1 MDEWVGAYVYV
12 HVVWCVQPCMNEYV
26 LHCLL
31 RRTYIMGQ
39 YITFLYIITYC
50 VQTYMSCHAAYAYVE
65 IGGEYVHMSFVLTCV
80 IVYGVGEGW
89 ESTFIHACCTW
100 FVAVADSDLSLAN
113 PICPIQM
120 YMTNSIRSCVPWKKQ
135 LSVIAFTRRIS
146 VHTHSLCF
154 YKWPIPHWCLEQ

>member
-1 MDEWVGAYVYV
+1 MGEWVDGWVGWCLCVCTGYMCTYV
-12 HVVWCVQPCMNEYV
+12 HVVWCVQPCMSEYV

-80 IVYGVGEGW
+80 VVYGVGEGMG
-89 ESTFIHACCTW
+89 EYIHTCLLHLVCC
-100 FVAVADSDLSLAN
+100 
-113 PICPIQM
+113 C
-120 YMTNSIRSCVPWKKQ
+120 C
-135 LSVIAFTRRIS
+135 
-146 VHTHSLCF
+146 
-154 YKWPIPHWCLEQ
+154 